1 MNLLF
6 EGWRRYL
13 LNEITYAQ
21 AQKRLE
27 GNAIKKIIKSSAYE
41 LMKHLQSPSPGHT
54 WGRSV
59 AEGNRRRAEVHKMIL
74 ESEKYVEVFAKIYG
88 GILKRFVDSLDLE
101 DKQQGA
107 ALSWLISIGKT
118 DKTKPTRPVFMT
130 PLGLSIYSDILSE
143 IVDIPGAGDNFRS
156 VVGGKL
162 QGKIQDLASLI
173 DEFNELPAKAD
184 IKTKEQ
190 AWIYSSLRRVLEIRM
205 GEVGADI
212 VMASDFINE
221 YQDYL
226 RGPIEK
232 FFHYQQFMPEKDIN
246 KIKTIEN
253 FMLNT
258 RDADDAIKKYQE
270 KKSYADAEEGT
281 EVFRDDDEFF
291 ISAIHNKGAAC
302 HWGKGTDWC
311 TAAPGLDY
319 FEHYYSPES
328 PLIFIKK
335 KHQGHLTGEG
345 LYQFHYK
352 TQQFMDITD
361 TPVREPDVGNLHLE
375 IMKTDI
381 PNKYPAIKSVFIKG
395 AAQADWHGK
404 IKFAE
409 LGWNELDK
417 MIMLGIPNFLFYSGL
432 LLSRQGARDRWTVT
446 DNELIE
452 GTAQAYEIFV
462 SNKLKE
468 GNTKVLRYLI
478 QVCPSDENPWSG
490 SSACSESKR
499 IIKDNIVHIIRA
511 MPEDDNYFMPFRISS
526 VVEFFENREF
536 YDSLPNDLKSKFIR
550 FRRKLRIEDG
560 LWRTMDG
567 IRTGGLDGEQEEPEE
582 EPREEPEE
590 GPEEE
595 FSEIK
600 ERWKRIG
607 GIIL

>member
-1 MNLLF
+1 
-6 EGWRRYL
+6 
-13 LNEITYAQ
+13 
-21 AQKRLE
+21 
-27 GNAIKKIIKSSAYE
+27 
-41 LMKHLQSPSPGHT
+41 
-54 WGRSV
+54 
-59 AEGNRRRAEVHKMIL
+59 
-74 ESEKYVEVFAKIYG
+74 
-88 GILKRFVDSLDLE
+88 
-101 DKQQGA
+101 
-107 ALSWLISIGKT
+107 
-118 DKTKPTRPVFMT
+118 
-130 PLGLSIYSDILSE
+130 
-143 IVDIPGAGDNFRS
+143 
-156 VVGGKL
+156 
-162 QGKIQDLASLI
+162 
-173 DEFNELPAKAD
+173 
-184 IKTKEQ
+184 
-190 AWIYSSLRRVLEIRM
+190 
-205 GEVGADI
+205 
-212 VMASDFINE
+212 
-221 YQDYL
+221 
-226 RGPIEK
+226 
-232 FFHYQQFMPEKDIN
+232 
-246 KIKTIEN
+246 
-253 FMLNT
+253 
-258 RDADDAIKKYQE
+258 
-270 KKSYADAEEGT
+270 
-281 EVFRDDDEFF
+281 
-291 ISAIHNKGAAC
+291 
-302 HWGKGTDWC
+302 
-311 TAAPGLDY
+311 
-319 FEHYYSPES
+319 
-328 PLIFIKK
+328 
-335 KHQGHLTGEG
+335 
-345 LYQFHYK
+345 
-352 TQQFMDITD
+352 
-361 TPVREPDVGNLHLE
+361 
-375 IMKTDI
+375 
-381 PNKYPAIKSVFIKG
+381 
-395 AAQADWHGK
+395 
-404 IKFAE
+404 
-409 LGWNELDK
+409 